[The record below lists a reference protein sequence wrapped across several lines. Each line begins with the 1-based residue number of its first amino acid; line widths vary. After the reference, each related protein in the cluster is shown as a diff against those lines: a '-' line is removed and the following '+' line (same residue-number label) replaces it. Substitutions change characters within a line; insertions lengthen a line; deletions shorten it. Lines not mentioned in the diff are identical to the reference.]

1 MHAPRKPH
9 LRDWL
14 IFAGLSVWG
23 LLVVSCVTTERAV
36 IAPPQIAGATL
47 VGTKQCAQCHAEVTD
62 KFAGATHAR
71 LASSNADVKDTAC
84 ENCHGAGSLHV
95 KAGGGAG
102 TIINPRKSPETCFQC
117 HLDKR
122 GQFSLPHSHPVLA
135 GKVSCTD
142 CHDPHEGGA
151 VKGSSA
157 ADLASE
163 NDTCTKC
170 HTAQKGPFVY
180 EHNAMR
186 EGCVACHNP
195 HGTINAKMLVA
206 RDANLCQRCHLE
218 TATASG
224 QIMAGGGAGEDHATR
239 LVQGTCWS
247 AGCHEA
253 VHGSNSNNHFRR

>member
-1 MHAPRKPH
+1 MHAPRKKH

-14 IFAGLSVWG
+14 MFAGLAAWG

-36 IAPPQIAGATL
+36 VAPPQIAGATF
-47 VGTKQCAQCHAEVTD
+47 VGTKQCAQCHSEVTD
-62 KFAGATHAR
+62 KFASAAHAR
-71 LASSNADVKDTAC
+71 LTSGNAGVKDTAC

-102 TIINPRKSPETCFQC
+102 TIINPKKSPETCFQC

-122 GQFSLPHSHPVLA
+122 GQFSLPHAHPVVA
-135 GKVSCTD
+135 GKMSCSD
-142 CHDPHEGGA
+142 CHDPHEGNGIKGA
-151 VKGSSA
+151 SA
-157 ADLASE
+157 ADLAGE
-163 NDTCTKC
+163 NDICTKC
-170 HTAQKGPFVY
+170 HTAQKGPFVF
-180 EHNAMR
+180 EHNAMK

-195 HGTINAKMLVA
+195 HGTVNAKMLVA

-224 QIMAGGGAGEDHATR
+224 QIMAGGGAAEDHASR

-247 AGCHEA
+247 VGCHEA
-253 VHGSNSNNHFRR
+253 VHGSNANNHFRR